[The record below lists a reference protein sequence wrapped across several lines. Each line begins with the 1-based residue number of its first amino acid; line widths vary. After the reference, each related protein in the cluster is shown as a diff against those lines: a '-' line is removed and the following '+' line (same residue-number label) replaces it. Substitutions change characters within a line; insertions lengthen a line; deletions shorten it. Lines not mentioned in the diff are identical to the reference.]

1 MKKSLFI
8 IALITMSVA
17 ITQAQNVNIPDV
29 NFKNALLSHTPTI
42 DTNGD
47 GEIQVSEATA
57 FTDTI
62 KVGLKNISDLT
73 GIEAFTNLI
82 GLNCMILDSLTS
94 LDVSKNVKL
103 EYLQCGGNRL
113 SSLDV
118 SKNTELRSLD
128 CSMNFSISSLDVS
141 HNPNLTRLTC
151 AYIDITS
158 LTVTDKPNLTKLEC
172 YNCEQLANIN
182 LSNLPALEYLDCNI
196 CSLTSLDVSTFSNL
210 TELHCVD
217 NQLTSLDVSHNL
229 SLESL
234 LTTDNNLTN
243 LDVSQNVN
251 LEELTCGENQITNLD
266 VSNLSNLTMLRC
278 QSNPN
283 LTYINLKNGNN
294 VNIELGTHDSNF
306 QNLPNLNAV
315 CVDALDTALTDYITS
330 QVGHSV
336 NYSTDCSSFSVSD
349 NNILDFSVYPVPVDN
364 FIEIET
370 DRAIAKIEIYNKLG
384 QIVIKTTAENQIDI
398 SNLSKGIYFVKVK
411 DINGYTGVKKI
422 VKN

>member
-1 MKKSLFI
+1 
-8 IALITMSVA
+8 MSVA

-62 KVGLKNISDLT
+62 KIPEKNISDLT
-73 GIEAFTNLI
+73 GIEAFTNLT
-82 GLNCMILDSLTS
+82 GLNCMFNNLASI
-94 LDVSKNVKL
+94 DVSENVKL
-103 EYLQCGGNRL
+103 KYLQCGANNL

-118 SKNTELRSLD
+118 SQNTELRSLD
-128 CSMNFSISSLDVS
+128 CSVNFGISSIDVS
-141 HNPNLTRLTC
+141 HNPNLTSLTC
-151 AYIDITS
+151 AYLNITS
-158 LTVTDKPNLTKLEC
+158 LTVTDKPNFTKLEC

-210 TELHCVD
+210 TDLSCVD
-217 NQLTSLDVSHNL
+217 NQLTSLDVSNNT
-229 SLESL
+229 SLTSL
-234 LTTDNNLTN
+234 LTTGNELTD
-243 LDVSQNVN
+243 LDVTQNVN
-251 LEELTCGENQITNLD
+251 LEELTCGENKITELD

-294 VNIELGTHDSNF
+294 VNLELGTYDSYF

-315 CVDALDTALTDYITS
+315 CVDAVGTALTDYITN

-336 NYSTDCSSFSVSD
+336 NFSTDCSSLSVND
-349 NNILDFSVYPVPVDN
+349 NNKLDFSVYPVPVDN

>member
-62 KVGLKNISDLT
+62 NVKEKNISDLT
-73 GIEAFTNLI
+73 GIEAFTNLT
-82 GLNCMILDSLTS
+82 GLNCMFNNLASI
-94 LDVSKNVKL
+94 DVSENVKL
-103 EYLQCGGNRL
+103 KYLQCGANNL

-118 SKNTELRSLD
+118 SQNTELRSLD
-128 CSMNFSISSLDVS
+128 CSANFGISSIDVS
-141 HNPNLTRLTC
+141 HNPNLTSLTC
-151 AYIDITS
+151 AYIGITS
-158 LTVTDKPNLTKLEC
+158 LTVTDKPNLTFLGFYE
-172 YNCEQLANIN
+172 NSSLTSLN
-182 LSNLPALEYLDCNI
+182 LSNLPALEHLDCSY

-210 TELHCVD
+210 TDLLCTE

-251 LEELTCGENQITNLD
+251 LEALTCGENQITELD

-294 VNIELGTHDSNF
+294 VNIELGTYDSNF

-411 DINGYTGVKKI
+411 DVNGYTGVKKI